1 MKKPVLFAILAG
13 GLLAGC
19 ASYRFANPVPERHRA
34 LAVPVFAS
42 AVTQPE
48 AEAVLT
54 QAVRREAVRGGA
66 FTLTESAGAALV
78 LQGTVTGYT
87 LKPVRYLEDTSGT
100 PVEYRAVLKAE
111 VSLTDAA
118 TGKVVVPP
126 FTRSAETTAVA
137 RDDLATAKGAA
148 LHRAAQSLAR
158 AILLEAATRLGE

>member
-19 ASYRFANPVPERHRA
+19 ASYRFANPVSGRHRA

-54 QAVRREAVRGGA
+54 QAVRGGA

-87 LKPVRYLEDTSGT
+87 LKPVRYLRNTSGT